1 MARRK
6 LSAADLASI
15 ERMNAAREEVRRI
28 VATGVCPQC
37 GRKLKRNLSMTG
49 WWQCSQFG
57 AIGFRADP
65 EQPSCSWQGFTE

>member
-37 GRKLKRNLSMTG
+37 GRKLKRNLSLTG